1 MSWLAL
7 FAWISLAIG
16 VLLVALYYFAGME
29 ELRPWPLAFFLIATG
44 LNLYRFRNAR
54 KSSG

>member
-54 KSSG
+54 KSNG